1 MRILKNIPELNQEV
15 SNNLNKI
22 TVEKDGHILLIGL
35 NRAEKLNAFDV
46 EMYIDLAKAYGEL
59 HTDKDLRC
67 GLLFAHG
74 KSFTAGLELDKW
86 ASAFSG
92 GSFPELPE
100 GAVDPLGI
108 DEDNRLAKP
117 MIMAAKGIC
126 FTIGLEL
133 MMATDIRVAAE
144 GTRFGQ
150 IEVKRGIYP
159 VGGATMRFFEE
170 IGWSNAMLYLL
181 TGDELSVEDAY
192 RLRMIQKVTEPGK
205 EFDTALEI
213 AKRVAKQ
220 APLAVQAAL
229 KASRRARANGPKEA
243 VKHLLPEL
251 QPLMNSEDVLEGLQS
266 FLERREANFKGK

>member
-1 MRILKNIPELNQEV
+1 ME
-15 SNNLNKI
+15 KI
-22 TVEKDGHILLIGL
+22 TVEKDGHVLLIGL
-35 NRAEKLNAFDV
+35 NRPDKLNAFDV
-46 EMYIDLAKAYGEL
+46 AMYKELAQAYGEL
-59 HTDKDLRC
+59 HKDKELRC

-100 GAVDPLGI
+100 GTVDPLGI

-117 MIMAAKGIC
+117 MVMAAKGIC

-133 MMATDIRVAAE
+133 MMATDIRVAASD
-144 GTRFGQ
+144 TRFGQ

-181 TGDELSVEDAY
+181 TGDELSADEAY
-192 RLRMIQKVTEPGK
+192 RLGMIQKVTEPGE
-205 EFDTALEI
+205 EFDAALGI
-213 AKRVAKQ
+213 AKKVARQ

-229 KASRRARANGPKEA
+229 KASRRARVYGAKEA
-243 VKHLLPEL
+243 ARHLLPEL
-251 QPLMNSEDVLEGLQS
+251 QPLMSSEDVLEGLQS

>member
-1 MRILKNIPELNQEV
+1 MG
-15 SNNLNKI
+15 KI
-22 TVEKDGHILLIGL
+22 TVERDGHVLLIGL
-35 NRAEKLNAFDV
+35 NRPEKLNAFDV
-46 EMYIDLAKAYGEL
+46 EMYLELGAAYGEL
-59 HTDKDLRC
+59 HHDKELRC

-92 GSFPELPE
+92 GSFPALPE
-100 GAVDPLGI
+100 GAVDPLGL

-117 MIMAAKGIC
+117 MLMAARGIC

-133 MMATDIRVAAE
+133 MMATDIRVA
-144 GTRFGQ
+144 GSDTRFGQ

-181 TGDELSVEDAY
+181 TGDELDAAEAY
-192 RLRMIQKVTEPGK
+192 RLGMIQKVTEPGLV
-205 EFDTALEI
+205 FDAGLEI
-213 AKRVAKQ
+213 AGRVARQ

-229 KASRRARANGPKEA
+229 KASRRARVYGAKEA
-243 VKHLLPEL
+243 AKHLLPEL
-251 QPLMNSEDVLEGLQS
+251 QPLMSSEDVLEGLQS